1 MKNLM
6 YRDAL
11 RADRARR
18 KSVFLIARFE
28 FLYLATTTVMT
39 SLMLSLFIP
48 SMVDSINVVAY
59 TGIGC
64 VIASTTCVYILQSV
78 RNYPGVEESFYKV
91 PAFCVSY
98 GLLLLILVLFRIP
111 YSRLLLTTVFIVN
124 IAMSFIIHA
133 ILHRYMEHC
142 IGVVSAGEY
151 ARLIEI
157 PGVDWKLLESPSD
170 SLDDVDSVS
179 VDLRS
184 DLSDEWERFL
194 ASLALMG
201 VPVYHSKHLRESL
214 TGKVEVERI
223 SENSFGT
230 LSPLYAYMNAKYLL
244 DWIFALL
251 AVVALLPGLIIIAL
265 VIKIDSRGPVI
276 FKQIR
281 IGYQGKP
288 FLVYKF
294 RTMTVAQFETDQAAR
309 DDAITKSGD
318 NRITNVGRFLRRS
331 RLDELPQLFNVLKGE
346 MSWIGPRP
354 EAEILSR
361 WYEKEIPFY
370 RYRHIVR
377 PGITGWA
384 QVNQGHVADVD
395 QVREKLHFD
404 FYYIKNFSLWIDVI
418 VVARTVRTILTGFG
432 SR

>member
-1 MKNLM
+1 M
-6 YRDAL
+6 YRDAI
-11 RADRARR
+11 RAERVRR

-28 FLYLATTTVMT
+28 FLYLAIMTVAT
-39 SLMLSLFIP
+39 SLTLSFFIP
-48 SMVDSINVVAY
+48 SMMDSIDFVVY
-59 TGIGC
+59 TAIGC
-64 VIASTTCVYILQSV
+64 IIASTFGVYILRSV

-98 GLLLLILVLFRIP
+98 GLLLLILVLARIP
-111 YSRLLLTTVFIVN
+111 YSRLLLTAIFFIN
-124 IAMSFIIHA
+124 ISASFVIHA
-133 ILHRYMEHC
+133 LLHKYMKHS

-151 ARLIEI
+151 ARVMEI
-157 PGVDWKLLESPSD
+157 PGVDWKVINSPFD
-170 SLDDVDSVS
+170 SLNGIDSVS

-201 VPVYHSKHLRESL
+201 MPVYHTKHLRESL
-214 TGKVEVERI
+214 TGKVEIERI

-230 LSPLYAYMNAKYLL
+230 LSPLYAYMNAKHIL
-244 DWIFALL
+244 DWVAALFVIIVLAPVLL
-251 AVVALLPGLIIIAL
+251 AIAML
-265 VIKIDSRGPVI
+265 VKIDSNGPAI

-288 FLVYKF
+288 FWVYKF
-294 RTMTVAQFETDQAAR
+294 RTMTVVQPETDQAAR

-318 NRITNVGRFLRRS
+318 NRITGIGRFLRHS
-331 RLDELPQLFNVLKGE
+331 RLDELPQLLNVLKGE

-361 WYEKEIPFY
+361 WYENEIPFY

-384 QVNQGHVADVD
+384 QVHQGHVADVD

-418 VVARTVRTILTGFG
+418 VVARTIRTMLTGFG

>member
-6 YRDAL
+6 YKDAL

-28 FLYLATTTVMT
+28 FLYLAIATTLT
-39 SLMLSLFIP
+39 SLILSIFVP
-48 SMVDSINVVAY
+48 SMVDSINFIAY

-64 VIASTTCVYILQSV
+64 VIASTVGVYILRSV

-111 YSRLLLTTVFIVN
+111 YSRLLLTTVFFIN
-124 IAMSFIIHA
+124 IITSFAIHA
-133 ILHRYMEHC
+133 ILHKYMKHC
-142 IGVVSAGEY
+142 IGVVSTGEY

-157 PGVDWKLLESPSD
+157 PGVDWKLLETPSD
-170 SLDDVDSVS
+170 SLDGLDSVS

-230 LSPLYAYMNAKYLL
+230 LSPLYAYMNVKHAL

-251 AVVALLPGLIIIAL
+251 AVVTLIPLLIIIGII
-265 VIKIDSRGPVI
+265 IKIDSKGPVI

-281 IGYQGKP
+281 IGYRGKP
-288 FLVYKF
+288 FWVYKF
-294 RTMTVAQFETDQAAR
+294 RTMTVAQLETDQVAR

-318 NRITNVGRFLRRS
+318 NRITDIGRFLRHS
-331 RLDELPQLFNVLKGE
+331 RLDELPQLLNVLKGE

-361 WYEKEIPFY
+361 WYENEIPFY

-384 QVNQGHVADVD
+384 QVHQGHVADVD

-418 VVARTVRTILTGFG
+418 VVVRTVRTMLTGFG